1 MNLFET
7 FPASSRVWI
16 YECNRVLLPSEVAEI
31 SARATAFTAQWT
43 AHQQLLKAD
52 FDIRYDL
59 FLIFC
64 VDENSAAASGCS
76 IDKSLHL
83 VKQLE
88 KDYNIRFLDRMMTAF
103 LLGDEAVPFNVKELN
118 TLYTKGAIADDTLVF
133 NNLANTV
140 LDLNANWIV
149 PLKQSWMM
157 QMLTSASAVK

>member
-16 YECNRVLLPSEVAEI
+16 YQCNRVLLPSEVAEI
-31 SARATAFTAQWT
+31 CARTTVFTEQWT

-52 FDIRYDL
+52 FDIRYNL

-64 VDENSAAASGCS
+64 VDEKTAAASGCS

-83 VKQLE
+83 VQQLE

-103 LLGDEAVPFNVKELN
+103 LISDAAIPFNIKELN
-118 TLYTKGAIADDTLVF
+118 TLYASGAVANDTMVF
-133 NNLANTV
+133 NNLANT
-140 LDLNANWIV
+140 LLELNANWIV
-149 PLKQSWMM
+149 TLEQSWMA
-157 QMLTSASAVK
+157 QMLTPAIVK